1 MSNDDGGRKLVF
13 GADEL
18 LSADLRA
25 GGAKLS
31 AKLLEITKDHL
42 KVAPI
47 GDTSVTWVEGLAVDD
62 VRLLF
67 ASEAFRPVG
76 VMRVTE
82 VCVAADGL
90 TVELTPSNPGAR
102 AALWLALDDIDQGEA
117 ALLGLDEDSLVDP
130 PKIPA
135 RGIYDEEARL
145 VRLKYARQVTGA
157 PLEAAAHTRLSAE
170 KLTGNIEN
178 FFASV
183 EIPVGLAGPLYF
195 RGTEARGMLYAPM
208 ATTEGALVA
217 SAARGARAISISGG
231 VTTRVVQQRMLRVP
245 LFVLTDMRGALLFT
259 NWIRDHVDEIR
270 AQTRKVSRHAKLL
283 EVVPGLM
290 GNMVHVRF
298 LYETGD
304 AAGQNMTT
312 TCTWHAC
319 QWVMAEMKSFNGIE
333 FENFVI
339 EANMSGDKKVNFAS
353 LIQGRG
359 TRVTAEA
366 LLSSQA
372 CRQILKV
379 SPEQLLRTNQGFLA
393 GSVGIGMV
401 GYNINIANVIGA
413 IFAATGQDIA
423 CVHESSLG
431 QLHLMAADDGVY
443 ASMVLP
449 SLIVGTVGGG
459 TGLPNQWEFL
469 EMLGCAGPG
478 RSARFAEIIAGFCLA
493 LDLSTL
499 SAIASGQF
507 ATAHEKL
514 GRNRPVRF
522 FRKDELNAGFFAKGL
537 REELGDDGIAVDHVQ
552 VVKAKLGSSIIT
564 ELTARKVDKLV
575 GLLPYQ
581 LEWRDGGGR
590 PQPPLDVLVKSK
602 PLDDEVLLMIGSM
615 ASMCGSRV
623 GSAFTK
629 AREVVGFRGCHTRE
643 LKIYEQRDPR
653 FRRYVPRVLGLH
665 EDPTREIYIVVM
677 ERLRRMTLMDSAD
690 DVSQWTVE
698 DMEVVLRDIAQV
710 HAIWYGRE
718 ADLLETGWLPDFPTA
733 RRMEAAS
740 ELWEAL
746 GVHAFE
752 EFPGWFGREDLTRH
766 RGLVRD
772 VGNWWGE
779 IEQLPRTLIHNDF
792 NPRNLCLR
800 PIGEGRLRLCAYD
813 WELAT
818 LGLPQHDVA
827 EFLAFVLPK
836 NVDVALVSHLV
847 GVHRLALEQATGV
860 TITQETSRLAWRR
873 SLQDLVINRWPM
885 YAMAHTFRH
894 YGFME
899 RISRTLRR
907 LLELELGDLEPLE
920 SPTIIGS

>member
-1 MSNDDGGRKLVF
+1 MSSDDGGRQLVF
-13 GADEL
+13 GPDEL

-25 GGAKLS
+25 GGIKVS
-31 AKLLEITKDHL
+31 AKLLEITKTHL
-42 KVAPI
+42 KVSP
-47 GDTSVTWVEGLAVDD
+47 GRSDVTWLDGLPVDD

-67 ASEAFRPVG
+67 AGEPFRPIG
-76 VMRVTE
+76 VMRVSDVRIE
-82 VCVAADGL
+82 ADGL
-90 TVELTPSNPGAR
+90 SIVLEPSNPGAR
-102 AALWLALDDIDQGEA
+102 AALWLALDDIDQGEG

-135 RGIYDEEARL
+135 RGIYDEDARL
-145 VRLKYARQVTGA
+145 ARLKYARQVSGA
-157 PLEAAAHTRLSAE
+157 PLEAAAHTRLRAE

-259 NWIRDHVDEIR
+259 NWIRDHVEEIR

-290 GNMVHVRF
+290 GNMVHVKF

-319 QWVMAEMKSFNGIE
+319 QWVMAQMKSFNGIE

-366 LLSSQA
+366 LLTAQA
-372 CRQILKV
+372 CKQVLKV
-379 SPEQLLRTNQGFLA
+379 SPEQLLKTNQGFLA
-393 GSVGIGMV
+393 GSVGVGMV

-431 QLHLMAADDGVY
+431 QLHLMKADDGVY

-478 RSARFAEIIAGFCLA
+478 RAARFAEIIAGFCLA

-522 FRKDELNAGFFAKGL
+522 FRKDELNSEFFAKGL
-537 REELGDDGIAVDHVQ
+537 REQLGDDGIAVDHVQ
-552 VVKAKLGSSIIT
+552 KATAKLGSSIIT

-602 PLDDEVLLMIGSM
+602 PLDDEVILMIGSM
-615 ASMCGSRV
+615 ASMCGARV
-623 GSAFTK
+623 GSAFSK
-629 AREVVGFRGCHTRE
+629 ARELVGFRGCHTKE
-643 LKIYEQRDPR
+643 LAIYGQTDER
-653 FRRYVPRVLGLH
+653 FRKHVPAVYGIH
-665 EDPTREIYIVVM
+665 ADPNREVYIVTL
-677 ERLRRMTLMDSAD
+677 ERLQRMVHMDSAD
-690 DVSQWTVE
+690 DVSHWTIE
-698 DMEVVLRDIAQV
+698 DIETVLRDVAQL

-718 ADLLETGWLPDFPTA
+718 AELLDTGWLPDFPTA
-733 RRMEAAS
+733 KRMEAAS

-746 GVHAFE
+746 GVHGFE
-752 EFPGWFGREDLTRH
+752 EFPRWFGRDDLKRH
-766 RGLVRD
+766 RVLVRG
-772 VGNWWGE
+772 VSEWWGE

-800 PIGEGRLRLCAYD
+800 PIGAGEMRLCVYD

-827 EFLAFVLPK
+827 EFLAFVLPRD
-836 NVDVALVSHLV
+836 VDVDLVDHLV
-847 GVHRLALEQATGV
+847 GVHRRALEQAAGV
-860 TITQETSRLAWRR
+860 TIPPEVSRLAWRR

-885 YAMAHTFRH
+885 YTMAHTFRH

-899 RISRTLRR
+899 RIARTLRR
-907 LLELELGDLEPLE
+907 LLELELGDLGPLDEPTL
-920 SPTIIGS
+920 IVG